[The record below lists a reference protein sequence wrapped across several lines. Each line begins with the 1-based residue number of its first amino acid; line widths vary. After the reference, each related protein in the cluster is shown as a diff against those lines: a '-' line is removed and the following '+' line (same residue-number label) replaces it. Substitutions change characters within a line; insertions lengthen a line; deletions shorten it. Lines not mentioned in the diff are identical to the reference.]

1 MSYKISILRRAQ
13 KELASLPRKDFEQV
27 RETIRNLAEG
37 PRPPGCKKLIAREG
51 WRLRAGNYRVIYEI
65 DDRNQNVLVLHV
77 GLRRDIYRQR

>member
-37 PRPPGCKKLIAREG
+37 PNPRLQKAHRQGRMALAGRKLSRY
-51 WRLRAGNYRVIYEI
+51 L
-65 DDRNQNVLVLHV
+65 
-77 GLRRDIYRQR
+77 